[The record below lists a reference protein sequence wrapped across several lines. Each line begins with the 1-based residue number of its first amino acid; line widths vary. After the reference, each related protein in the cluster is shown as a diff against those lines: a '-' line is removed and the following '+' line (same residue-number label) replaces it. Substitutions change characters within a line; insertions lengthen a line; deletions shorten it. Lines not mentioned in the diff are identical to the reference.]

1 MPSVAA
7 GVGGAFLWYADV
19 PDDEKFA
26 LTHVGGQAG
35 LSLAYLFN
43 KKMRFTLD
51 VGYLNWFSL
60 VPTKYFFDAEFLFP
74 DYDGLFIGAGLTIKL

>member
-1 MPSVAA
+1 
-7 GVGGAFLWYADV
+7 
-19 PDDEKFA
+19 
-26 LTHVGGQAG
+26 
-35 LSLAYLFN
+35 
-43 KKMRFTLD
+43 MRFTLD